1 MARTKK
7 KCITHLCLTQRFSSC
22 GCCCFFLIFA
32 TRIGKLLGIGN
43 PLLDICVADVEQE
56 FLDKY
61 NVQLDNQILAD
72 PIQHK
77 DLYQDMIDTYGSKV
91 QYIAGGATQNSCRVA
106 QWMLTAVNQPNM
118 VAYMGCIGMDDKYGQ
133 LLAECC
139 EKDGL
144 LTHYMKEP
152 TGTVPT
158 GTCAALIKGGERAL
172 IANLAAANHFLPSH
186 LDDPLSQEI
195 IARAEIYYSA
205 GFFITASAESLLRMA
220 TLYHSAGKTVCLNL
234 SAPFICQFFAEPIC
248 KAILLADYVFGNENE
263 AAAYAKQNGLPD
275 DSTMSVIALAIA
287 SLECTS
293 QKGPRTCIITQG
305 CDPTIVACNGTV
317 TEYPVEKLAKE
328 DLVDT
333 NGAGDAFVGGFLSV
347 LVQGGTV
354 ENAVHAGHWAARY
367 MIQTSG
373 TTLHGP
379 CEYQAAL

>member
-1 MARTKK
+1 
-7 KCITHLCLTQRFSSC
+7 
-22 GCCCFFLIFA
+22 
-32 TRIGKLLGIGN
+32 
-43 PLLDICVADVEQE
+43 VEQE

-61 NVQLDNQILAD
+61 DVQLDNQILAD
-72 PIQHK
+72 PVKHA
-77 DLYQDMIDTYGSKV
+77 DLYHDMITTYGDKV

-106 QWMLTAVNQPNM
+106 QWMLTAAGQPNT
-118 VAYMGCIGMDDKYGQ
+118 VAYMGCIGQDDTYGK

-152 TGTVPT
+152 TGNVPT

-172 IANLAAANHFLPSH
+172 IANLAAANCFLPSH
-186 LDDPLSQEI
+186 LDDPISQEI
-195 IARAEIYYSA
+195 ITSAEIYYSA

-220 TLYHSAGKTVCLNL
+220 GLYHTAGKTVCLNL
-234 SAPFICQFFAEPIC
+234 SAPFICQFFAEPMAS
-248 KAILLADYVFGNENE
+248 AILLADYVFGNENE

-275 DSTMSVIALAIA
+275 DKDMPAIALAIA
-287 SLECTS
+287 SLNCTS

-317 TEYPVEKLAKE
+317 TEYPVEMIAKE

-347 LVQGGTV
+347 LVQGGNI
-354 ENAVHAGHWAARY
+354 EAAIHAGHWAARY

-379 CEYQAAL
+379 CEYNQAS